1 MPRYPIYVPSKGR
14 ADRPFTLS
22 MFREDAV
29 PFRVVVEPQ
38 DVEAYAKMLGRDD
51 EILVLPENDRGL
63 VYARNWIKDHA
74 TAEGHERHWQF
85 DDDIKYMMRLHE
97 GWKLKCV
104 SNVALA
110 VLEDFV
116 DRYENIMLASFNSEF
131 FIVAASGIMREPHP
145 PYYTNYRCYTCFLI
159 SNTIPLRW
167 RGRYNEDTDMTLQVL
182 ASGWC
187 TVLCNAFMINTPETM
202 QYRGGQTDIYV
213 GDGRLAMAR
222 ELERRWPGVVSVR
235 RRFGRPQHRV
245 NWRRFT
251 TPLRLK
257 PSIDLA
263 SIDMR
268 NWGLKLRAV
277 DEVKSSKLRAYL
289 ESKGEE

>member
-1 MPRYPIYVPSKGR
+1 
-14 ADRPFTLS
+14 
-22 MFREDAV
+22 
-29 PFRVVVEPQ
+29 
-38 DVEAYAKMLGRDD
+38 
-51 EILVLPENDRGL
+51 
-63 VYARNWIKDHA
+63 
-74 TAEGHERHWQF
+74 
-85 DDDIKYMMRLHE
+85 
-97 GWKLKCV
+97 
-104 SNVALA
+104 
-110 VLEDFV
+110 
-116 DRYENIMLASFNSEF
+116 
-131 FIVAASGIMREPHP
+131 
-145 PYYTNYRCYTCFLI
+145 
-159 SNTIPLRW
+159 
-167 RGRYNEDTDMTLQVL
+167 
-182 ASGWC
+182 
-187 TVLCNAFMINTPETM
+187 MINTPETM